1 MSNLARYSI
10 LTLKGIGIG
19 MANVIPGVSGGTIA
33 FLTGIYEELIES
45 IKSFNIVNLKLLL
58 KGKFREFAKATDLAF
73 LSCIILGILIS
84 AFSLA
89 KLMVYLLD
97 KQPIPTWSFFFGLIL
112 VSCFYIFGE
121 IKKWNLGTI
130 ICLLAGIAIA
140 VFVCMASPTQTT
152 DDWWFIMVCGAIA
165 ICAMILPGISGS
177 FVLLLLVKYEFV
189 MNALSS
195 FNIPILLLFAI
206 GAVAGII
213 AFSHLLSWLLKK
225 FYAQTIALLSGF
237 MVGSLMRVW
246 PWQKIVH
253 HAIGGYTSLPVT
265 PGKFSELASTAA
277 GYPVSA
283 QVGIAVIFII
293 VGIALVVVLESL
305 GNKKKKETPESTK
318 E

>member
-1 MSNLARYSI
+1 MSNLAKYSI

-45 IKSFNIVNLKLLL
+45 IKSFNITNLKLLL
-58 KGKFREFAKATDLAF
+58 GGKFREFAKATDLAF
-73 LSCIILGILIS
+73 LSCILLGLLIS

-89 KLMVYLLD
+89 KLMVYLL
-97 KQPIPTWSFFFGLIL
+97 KYQPIATWSFFFGLIL

-121 IKKWNLGTI
+121 IKKWNIGTI
-130 ICLLAGIAIA
+130 ICLLAGTAIA

-152 DDWWFIMVCGAIA
+152 DAWWFIMVCGAIA

-225 FYAQTIALLSGF
+225 FYTQTIALLSGF
-237 MVGSLMRVW
+237 MVGSLIRVW
-246 PWQKIVH
+246 PWQKVVQH
-253 HAIGGYTSLPVT
+253 SVGTDTSLPVL
-265 PGKFSELASTAA
+265 PGKFAEIM
-277 GYPVSA
+277 GVSPQIGMA
-283 QVGIAVIFII
+283 IIFII
-293 VGIALVVVLESL
+293 IGIALVVVLESL

-318 E
+318 D

>member
-1 MSNLARYSI
+1 
-10 LTLKGIGIG
+10 

-253 HAIGGYTSLPVT
+253 HAIGGDTSLPVT